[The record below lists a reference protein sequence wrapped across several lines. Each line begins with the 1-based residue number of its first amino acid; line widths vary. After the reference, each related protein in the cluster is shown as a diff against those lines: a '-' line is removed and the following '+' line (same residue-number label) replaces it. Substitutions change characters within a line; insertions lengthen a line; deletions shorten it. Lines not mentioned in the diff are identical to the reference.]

1 MVLWSLV
8 WTTIDFSG
16 FFLGWSGESLLM
28 AREKQ
33 RISVLVYWKALATPQ
48 TALPAA
54 DSKLHIV
61 AGRSPTLLF
70 KWHLK
75 SKVGDLPATMCNFE
89 SSAGSA
95 VCGVA
100 RAFQYACQAIRGLSR
115 SVSHDCPLHPM

>member
-16 FFLGWSGESLLM
+16 SFLGWSGESLLM

-33 RISVLVYWKALATPQ
+33 RISVLAYWKALATPQ

-70 KWHLK
+70 KCQVITTCSMRLQQLPLASVWTLPLPRSMK
-75 SKVGDLPATMCNFE
+75 RWRSFAASSVAFSSKE
-89 SSAGSA
+89 
-95 VCGVA
+95 
-100 RAFQYACQAIRGLSR
+100 RAPG
-115 SVSHDCPLHPM
+115 